1 MKLSF
6 VFVISPFLFNALLAA
21 NLVEEI
27 VTNFEATKISVEN
40 TPPAFSYNF
49 QTHDCPKKLSEV
61 VSGAVTSSISDGR
74 LPILV
79 CDLDETLVKGSGSG
93 LALPTDFYKHL
104 NESGAIAKSHG
115 VLALTARLVTVDNIL
130 GITHSQLSICTPE
143 FAERIRSDT
152 NLGGLTSLDLSSVEK
167 SFLYNAG
174 VIVMGENKGNFTK
187 RQIID
192 AYLKFILV
200 GSNSKYDLI
209 FIDNCIGWFNDFCNG
224 IAFDS
229 KIIKGHFFHYDW
241 DKAEGY
247 VPTLTASALA
257 GLNQSFAP
265 KPIKPSSSKTAGRFE
280 ISDFFD
286 TDDDTDTDTIYTGGV
301 TCIDVNDAAEI
312 AEAAKK
318 STEKDDFWKDV
329 RKSTET
335 VNLFGFE

>member
-1 MKLSF
+1 MKLGF
-6 VFVISPFLFNALLAA
+6 IFAISSLFFNVVLATD
-21 NLVEEI
+21 LVEEI
-27 VTNFEATKISVEN
+27 VATIESTKVSVE
-40 TPPAFSYNF
+40 TAPPAFTYNF
-49 QTHDCPKKLSEV
+49 QSYDCPKKLSEV
-61 VSGAVTSSISDGR
+61 VLHAVNSSASEGR

-93 LALPTDFYKHL
+93 HALPTDFYKHL

-143 FAERIRSDT
+143 FAERLRSDT

-187 RQIID
+187 RQILD
-192 AYLKFILV
+192 AYLKWILV
-200 GSNSKYDLI
+200 SSTNKYDLI
-209 FIDNCIGWFNDFCNG
+209 FIDNCFDWFNDFCNG
-224 IAFDS
+224 AAFDS
-229 KIIKGHFFHYDW
+229 KIIKGHFFHYAW
-241 DKAEGY
+241 DKAEGS
-247 VPTLTASALA
+247 VSPLTALALA
-257 GLNQSFAP
+257 GLDQPIAP
-265 KPIKPSSSKTAGRFE
+265 KPIKTSAPKTAGRFE

-286 TDDDTDTDTIYTGGV
+286 TDDDTDTIYTDGV
-301 TCIDVNDAAEI
+301 TCIDVSDAAEI

-329 RKSTET
+329 RKSTNT